1 MMIMIPNS
9 TSFSLHASKSDCVCI
24 CTDCNCSNTAT
35 GIVDD
40 DVNDDDD
47 GLLSLFLLLSGVFGE
62 FNPFLEVLGV
72 VKGDEGNG
80 NVKSLVIG
88 DDNDLIAN

>member
-35 GIVDD
+35 GTVDD
-40 DVNDDDD
+40 GNDDDN

-62 FNPFLEVLGV
+62 FNPFLEVDVGV
-72 VKGDEGNG
+72 VNGDVGNG
-80 NVKSLVIG
+80 NDRSLVTG